1 MRLPPFVKFVFR
13 NGTLMRFGYSDSH
26 WDFVFVVRR
35 NLRRIARCVL
45 YALAPWNGL
54 YCNKRVFLV
63 PSDARAVGAGPYVRT
78 DDAGM
83 ERRFYLERII
93 DKTVFMNT
101 IGGTMSTIKPIGDR
115 VFLEPLEEDRMTK
128 SGIVLPDSAE
138 KERPIKG
145 RILAIGLGKRNDR
158 GDIMH
163 MSVKVGD
170 IVLFKKYGP
179 DEIEL
184 EGKKYLV
191 AEEGD
196 ILAILEN

>member
-1 MRLPPFVKFVFR
+1 MRFPPFVTSLFY
-13 NGTLMRFGYSDSH
+13 NGTLVRHGYPDSH
-26 WDFVFVVRR
+26 WDIVFAVRR
-35 NLRRIARCVL
+35 SLRRIARCVL

-54 YCNKRVFLV
+54 YRNKRVFLV
-63 PSDARAVGAGPYVRT
+63 SSDAPDAGAGAYIRVS
-78 DDAGM
+78 DSGA

-93 DKTVFMNT
+93 DKPVFMDT
-101 IGGTMSTIKPIGDR
+101 IGTTMSTIRPIGDR
-115 VFLEPLEEDRMTK
+115 VFLEPLEEDRTTK

-138 KERPIKG
+138 KERPIRG
-145 RILAIGLGKRNDR
+145 RVLAIGAGKRNDR

-196 ILAILEN
+196 ILAILES